1 MTLTPFAVS
10 GRTGEALRGG
20 TDRRFV
26 AEYAEAGGPMHTDS
40 SASSTCF
47 RL

>member
-26 AEYAEAGGPMHTDS
+26 AEYAEAADHTD
-40 SASSTCF
+40 
-47 RL
+47 RDVRKI